1 MSINNFLRFHEIV
14 KIKSDT
20 RVVNVTVRPFISDC
34 SGNVLFTDIQIQEGD
49 VLSGYTSHT
58 SGMLRKS
65 ENPPRF
71 HNGIVRSG
79 ETIIIFNLG
88 ETSAGLDCYIYPN
101 QPMAAGAVSL
111 SQGYGSHRATFLPAA
126 TAGDEL
132 ALKASTHECL
142 LNGET
147 TQKRGFYQYS
157 AAWDSK
163 HQIKLE
169 DGKSARVYFEYHEML
184 GGERF

>member
-1 MSINNFLRFHEIV
+1 MLINNFLRFHKTV
-14 KIKSDT
+14 KVKSDK
-20 RVVNVTVRPFISDC
+20 RIVSVAVRPFISAC
-34 SGNVLFTDIQIQEGD
+34 TGIIHFTDIQFQEGNM
-49 VLSGYTSHT
+49 LSGYAPHT
-58 SGMLRKS
+58 SAMLLKF

-71 HNGIVRSG
+71 HNGIVRG
-79 ETIIIFNLG
+79 NDTIIIFNLG

-101 QPMAAGAVSL
+101 QEMAAGSILL
-111 SQGYGSHRATFLPAA
+111 SQGYGSHRATFISVA